1 MYFACSSMELGE
13 ESFDCD
19 WHVARLCRRMNRR
32 ASPLVL
38 SLILLLCACSG
49 PPETAGQNGPSAEGE
64 PEPDAREMIPQ
75 YETFNAAKYV
85 ARPPNEAIEVDHRV
99 PVRLLRGR
107 ADEGVKRRV
116 QGYRIQVFSA
126 LEKTA
131 AQSFRQRVQQWWQE
145 SGDEAPEVFRDAPP
159 IVVMYSQPY
168 YRVRLG
174 AFVERDDAEEGL
186 DFVRSEYP
194 KAFIARSTV
203 TVTR

>member
-1 MYFACSSMELGE
+1 MS
-13 ESFDCD
+13 
-19 WHVARLCRRMNRR
+19 RR
-32 ASPLVL
+32 ASPLIF

-49 PPETAGQNGPSAEGE
+49 PPETAGQNGPSAEAD
-64 PEPDAREMIPQ
+64 PEPDPRTMIPQ
-75 YETFNAAKYV
+75 YETFDAAKYV
-85 ARPPNEAIEVDHRV
+85 ARPLNEAIEVDHRV
-99 PVRLLRGR
+99 PVRLMRGR

-126 LEKTA
+126 LDKTA
-131 AQSFRQRVQQWWQE
+131 AQSFRQRIQQWWQE
-145 SGDEAPEVFRDAPP
+145 SVEEAPDVFRESPP

-174 AFVERDDAEEGL
+174 AFVEREDAEDGL
-186 DFVRSEYP
+186 EFVRREYP